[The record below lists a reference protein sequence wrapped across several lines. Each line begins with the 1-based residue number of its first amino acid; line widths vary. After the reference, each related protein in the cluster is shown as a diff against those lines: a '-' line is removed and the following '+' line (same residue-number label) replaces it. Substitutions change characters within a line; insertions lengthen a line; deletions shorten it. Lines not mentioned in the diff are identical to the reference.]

1 MKLKPIIIY
10 RSRSD
15 YQEIISWCRETFKHS
30 GTKNGEFVVYEN
42 GSNSVKVEL
51 TPYTEEA
58 AALMTLKWA

>member
-10 RSRSD
+10 RSRTD
-15 YQEIISWCRETFKHS
+15 YQEIISWCQETFIHS
-30 GTKNGEFVVYEN
+30 GVQNGECVVYEN

-58 AALMTLKWA
+58 ATLMTLRWV

>member
-10 RSRSD
+10 RSRTD
-15 YQEIISWCRETFKHS
+15 YQEIISWCQETFKHS
-30 GTKNGEFVVYEN
+30 GVQNGEFVVYEN

-58 AALMTLKWA
+58 ATLMTLRWV